1 MSDSATN
8 PDALAPAAS
17 AALER
22 APRTPQ
28 TSALER
34 AAPQELP
41 LQAVEGMARWLGPTL
56 HRIAFRF
63 VSMVEQPR
71 ATMEGPLSPVE
82 GYFRRDRH
90 RHPRVDPSTY
100 ALRVTGVARP
110 RTFTLDELRALPHE
124 ERILVMECAGNG
136 NHVMGSAGLVGQARW
151 KGPSLQTVLDAC
163 GGPGPATHFAFRGLD
178 PVPLWRKGYHYGL
191 SLDEVERARALLALE
206 MNGEPLPRPRGFPV
220 RMVIPGIYSMSHVKW
235 LGHIEGKTEPH
246 MGIHNRWVFTN
257 KERRQDGKWQRVQAR
272 WIGLKSMITRCQR
285 TDDGWRLTGWAWG
298 GGEPVERVE
307 VTTDGGATW
316 HAAQLHPPG
325 EYFGAELPGESFEH
339 AWSVFEYRWRD
350 PAPGRYLL
358 TSRAYGAN
366 GQAQPMEED
375 PNVKGHFDQTRVKW
389 RRVDVPG

>member
-1 MSDSATN
+1 
-8 PDALAPAAS
+8 
-17 AALER
+17 
-22 APRTPQ
+22 
-28 TSALER
+28 
-34 AAPQELP
+34 
-41 LQAVEGMARWLGPTL
+41 
-56 HRIAFRF
+56 
-63 VSMVEQPR
+63 
-71 ATMEGPLSPVE
+71 
-82 GYFRRDRH
+82 
-90 RHPRVDPSTY
+90 
-100 ALRVTGVARP
+100 
-110 RTFTLDELRALPHE
+110 
-124 ERILVMECAGNG
+124 
-136 NHVMGSAGLVGQARW
+136 
-151 KGPSLQTVLDAC
+151 
-163 GGPGPATHFAFRGLD
+163 
-178 PVPLWRKGYHYGL
+178 
-191 SLDEVERARALLALE
+191 
-206 MNGEPLPRPRGFPV
+206 
-220 RMVIPGIYSMSHVKW
+220 MVIPGIYSMSHVKW